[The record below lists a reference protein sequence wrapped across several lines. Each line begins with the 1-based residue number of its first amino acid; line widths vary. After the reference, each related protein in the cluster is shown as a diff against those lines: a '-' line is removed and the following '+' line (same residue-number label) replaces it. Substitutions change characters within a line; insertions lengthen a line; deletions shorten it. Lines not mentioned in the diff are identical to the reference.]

1 MGTLMGEV
9 ASDQAIALGSARA
22 GVRKYRF
29 LFFESEIE

>member
-1 MGTLMGEV
+1 MRTLMDEV